1 VGCEIP
7 VERSLSLPEDYD
19 PFYFPLEA
27 LQWVAQY
34 ELTQQDLKRNRVGWS
49 ESQCRLVFPFIV
61 AGSLCAYQ
69 GRYFPTSNDV
79 PSGKK
84 PPKWLS
90 RGRIHE
96 FLYILQGHAKEL
108 IIVEDPLSAIKLQ
121 KFGYSSCPLFG
132 SSITQTQKKCLMFSG
147 YTNLTIWLDRDKLK
161 ESYKYSKELT
171 DIGFN
176 CRVVTTENDP
186 KEVDSNE
193 FSSILKF

>member
-1 VGCEIP
+1 
-7 VERSLSLPEDYD
+7 
-19 PFYFPLEA
+19 
-27 LQWVAQY
+27 
-34 ELTQQDLKRNRVGWS
+34 
-49 ESQCRLVFPFIV
+49 LVFPFIV
-61 AGSLCAYQ
+61 AGSLYAYQ
-69 GRYFPTSNDV
+69 GRYFPTTNDV

-96 FLYILQGHAKEL
+96 FLYTLQASTKGL

-147 YTNLTIWLDRDKLK
+147 YTDLTIWLDRDKLK

-186 KEVDSNE
+186 KEIPHE
-193 FSSILKF
+193 QFERILA